1 MFLGVDPG
9 LTGALVVYDPDR
21 AAVAAAYSVPTLILT
36 RNGKTKGTVDLH
48 RVIALTKELAARFP
62 GLRAFLELVGPMPKQ
77 GVSSAWS
84 FCRTDTALE
93 AGVVAAGIPFTRVTP
108 QKWKKALGCTADK
121 DQTLLRASQLM
132 PSSAHEWAPIRG
144 QRDKE
149 ACKGLAE
156 AGLIAYFGA
165 SQHLP

>member
-9 LTGALVVYDPDR
+9 LSGALVVYDPVCDK
-21 AAVAAAYSVPTLILT
+21 VAAAYSVPTLTLT
-36 RNGKTKGTVDLH
+36 RNGKTKGTVDIH
-48 RVIALTKELAARFP
+48 RVMALGKELAARFP
-62 GLRAFLELVGPMPKQ
+62 GLRAVLELVGPMSKQ
-77 GVSSAWS
+77 GVSSVWS

-93 AGVVAAGIPFTRVTP
+93 AAMVGACIPFTRVTP

-132 PSSAHEWAPIRG
+132 PAFADWWAPIRG
-144 QRDKE
+144 ERDKE
-149 ACKGLAE
+149 ACKGIAE
-156 AGLIAYFGA
+156 AALIAYYGA